1 MRGYEGVKQTTPG
14 GQFEQLYRANYV
26 AVLTYAIRRTA
37 DAEAARDVVSEVF
50 EIAWRRRDEIPAQ
63 HVLPW
68 LYRVAAN
75 RLGYRYRSDQRELQA
90 LRRLATEAST
100 DSATPGTAEQVEAAH
115 ALADV
120 ATALGR
126 LGLKDQQVLLLN
138 AWEGLSGHELAVAL
152 GCSTTA
158 AGVRLHRARRR
169 LRSAVGTDRE
179 SSTAPADGP
188 APSVDGPV
196 QRTGHSS

>member
-1 MRGYEGVKQTTPG
+1 M
-14 GQFEQLYRANYV
+14 YRANYE
-26 AVLTYAIRRTA
+26 AVLTYVVRRTVGV
-37 DAEAARDVVSEVF
+37 EAARDVVSEVF

-75 RLGYRYRSDQRELQA
+75 RLGHRYRSDQRELQA
-90 LRRLATEAST
+90 LRRLATETAT
-100 DSATPGTAEQVEAAH
+100 DSATRGPAEQVEAAH
-115 ALADV
+115 ALAEV
-120 ATALGR
+120 TTALGR

-169 LRSAVGTDRE
+169 LKSAVGTDRE
-179 SSTAPADGP
+179 SSTPPVVGP

>member
-1 MRGYEGVKQTTPG
+1 MEQTTPG
-14 GQFEQLYRANYV
+14 GQREFEQLYRANYV
-26 AVLTYAIRRTA
+26 AVLTYATRRTA

-50 EIAWRRRDEIPAQ
+50 EIAWRRRDEIPSRYE
-63 HVLPW
+63 LPW

-75 RLGYRYRSDQRELQA
+75 RLGHRYRSDQRELQA
-90 LRRLATEAST
+90 LQRLATE
-100 DSATPGTAEQVEAAH
+100 SATDGAAPGVAEQVESAH

-120 ATALGR
+120 TAALGE
-126 LGLKDQQVLLLN
+126 LGVKDQQVLLLN
-138 AWEGLSGHELAVAL
+138 AWEGLTGRELAVAL

-169 LRSAVGTDRE
+169 LRSAIGIHRE
-179 SSTAPADGP
+179 PS
-188 APSVDGPV
+188 APSALRPTAAVDGPV

>member
-1 MRGYEGVKQTTPG
+1 VEQTTPG
-14 GQFEQLYRANYV
+14 GQFEKLYRANYV
-26 AVLTYAIRRTA
+26 AVLTYATRRTA

-63 HVLPW
+63 HELPW

-75 RLGYRYRSDQRELQA
+75 RLGHRYRSDQRELQA
-90 LRRLATEAST
+90 LRRLATETAT
-100 DSATPGTAEQVEAAH
+100 DGATPGTAEQVESAH

-120 ATALGR
+120 TTALGR
-126 LGLKDQQVLLLN
+126 LGVKDQQVLLLN
-138 AWEGLSGHELAVAL
+138 AWEGLSGRELAVAL

-169 LRSAVGTDRE
+169 LRSAVGTHRE
-179 SSTAPADGP
+179 SSTPSVLGP
-188 APSVDGPV
+188 AASVDGPV